1 MKVFYSP
8 FSPFVRK
15 VLVSAAELGLEI
27 ETLEC
32 AAHPVMRDGKIVA
45 TNPLGQVP
53 TFFAD
58 DGTELY
64 DSRVICEYLD
74 MLAGGNKLIPASGQA
89 RWQRLVEQSLA
100 DGLLNAALLMR
111 YEQVIRPD
119 GLRFEPW
126 QQGQHEKVVCV
137 LDRLEAW
144 APTFADRIDI
154 GTISIACA
162 LAYLD
167 LRFPEES
174 WRTRPGLA
182 AFYERFSERES
193 MQRTEH
199 PVTA

>member
-1 MKVFYSP
+1 MKVYYSP

-15 VLVSAAELGLEI
+15 VLVSAAELGFEVERLDS
-27 ETLEC
+27 
-32 AAHPVMRDGKIVA
+32 AAHPIARDPKIIS

-64 DSRVICEYLD
+64 DSRVVCEYLD
-74 MLAGGNKLIPASGQA
+74 VQAGGNKLIPAAGPA
-89 RWQRLVEQSLA
+89 RWQRLVEQSVA
-100 DGLLNAALLMR
+100 DGLLDAALLMR

-126 QQGQHEKVVCV
+126 QRGQHEKVVSV

-144 APTFADRIDI
+144 APTFGDRVDI
-154 GTISIACA
+154 GTISIACG

-167 LRFPEES
+167 LRFPEEP

-182 AFYERFSERES
+182 EFYARFSERES
-193 MQRTEH
+193 MISTSH
-199 PVTA
+199 PVPA